1 MLGWP
6 TVFESFWRPAALT
19 PAPFKTHHRPRAN
32 PAPARNKDQGESCGS
47 ERLGVGVWALATP
60 GRSLAAQQDP
70 DGSQNQSRIDIDI
83 TPDMLA
89 AGLQV
94 LVDSGREPP

>member
-1 MLGWP
+1 MSANDARLAP
-6 TVFESFWRPAALT
+6 VFESFWRPAALT

-60 GRSLAAQQDP
+60 GRSLAAQQERSGP
-70 DGSQNQSRIDIDI
+70 HHRKQSAYTID
-83 TPDMLA
+83 
-89 AGLQV
+89 
-94 LVDSGREPP
+94 S